1 MFWIWIT
8 WIQRNDHFLKDY
20 ITFFL
25 INLLNL
31 SILDSGK
38 HIRNAK
44 YGIHIR
50 FNPLGELFQNLRAK
64 KLINQNAHK
73 WKLDHFYLVT

>member
-1 MFWIWIT
+1 MIPNFQDIFIGG
-8 WIQRNDHFLKDY
+8 HV
-20 ITFFL
+20 
-25 INLLNL
+25 
-31 SILDSGK
+31 GE
-38 HIRNAK
+38 